1 MVYQLSP
8 LKINNESGR
17 VKSNILYDN
26 LMNNY
31 SWGGIDKNNVYI
43 DETNAE

>member
-1 MVYQLSP
+1 M
-8 LKINNESGR
+8 
-17 VKSNILYDN
+17 SNILYDN

-43 DETNAE
+43 DETNARMIRNFKTFSTD